1 MCGTSIGDRLH
12 LPTKPTILLA
22 SSRLKTD
29 NLNGLFAHLWFKQ
42 SIGTTSYKYP
52 IEQRVE
58 REKQLLKEKER
69 SIKEAR
75 SRLFDINS
83 LSSRENLLT
92 ANPVG
97 TAIDRPFSD

>member
-1 MCGTSIGDRLH
+1 M
-12 LPTKPTILLA
+12 
-22 SSRLKTD
+22 
-29 NLNGLFAHLWFKQ
+29 
-42 SIGTTSYKYP
+42 
-52 IEQRVE
+52 
-58 REKQLLKEKER
+58 KEKER

-75 SRLFDINS
+75 SRLFEINS